1 MKKAKLIIM
10 AIAFVFVLALATT
23 VNAATYNA
31 TVTYGEVKDK
41 KVVVT
46 FKFSQDLPDEA
57 KESAESYNYT
67 VTDSKTITR
76 EVSAPTCGYWGYKT
90 TSGDVYELEFGDT
103 PFEMNINTTMK
114 PLGYTIEDLESSD
127 PSVIKIEN
135 GGWTALKSGSAVI
148 TGKAKLIGGKEIS
161 ISYKG
166 TVVDPSNPSKLPV
179 DDGSDDDK
187 NPTPIPPTEDKTDSI
202 TWTDGSKVELEVSS
216 NRLDSIKVQTNMVP
230 KENRQYYIYISKK
243 QNEEVTT
250 KTEGVTY
257 LSKNSDGKLS
267 GYISKNYLEL
277 AGKNYVYIIEKITST
292 DNYGKE
298 KVIVNG
304 KELENPQ
311 LPTLGNRLDIWLYDV
326 NKTGV
331 SNKIGMSKDRT
342 ITYKLGKISSNDI
355 LKSFK
360 NESSDVAFSKL
371 LDYAKNAQIL
381 KEGTITEDGLD
392 SNLVKELNIEEDG
405 YYFIYMVADTQNGKY
420 NELEDIAIYQEANSK
435 DANALVHFSF
445 ADIKLSD
452 DNTNTVDNTTSDK
465 KIPQTGA
472 KITTTIVFASIVVI
486 GIAGYLGY
494 RRYNGIK

>member
-1 MKKAKLIIM
+1 MKKVKLIIM
-10 AIAFVFVLALATT
+10 AIAFVFILALATT

-46 FKFSQDLPDEA
+46 FKFSQDLTDEA
-57 KESAESYNYT
+57 KENAESYNYT
-67 VTDSKTITR
+67 VKDSKTIIR
-76 EVSAPTCGYWGYKT
+76 EVSTPTCGYWSYKT
-90 TSGDVYELEFGDT
+90 TSGDIYELEFAET
-103 PFEMNINTTMK
+103 PFEMDINTTMK
-114 PLGYTIEDLESSD
+114 TIGYTIEDLKSSD

-135 GGWTALKSGSAVI
+135 GGWTALKSGTAVI

-166 TVVDPSNPSKLPV
+166 TVVDSSNPSKPPV
-179 DDGSDDDK
+179 DDDSDDDK
-187 NPTPIPPTEDKTDSI
+187 DPTPTPSTEDKTDSI
-202 TWTDGSKVELEVSS
+202 TWTDGSKIELEALAD
-216 NRLDSIKVQTNMVP
+216 RLDSIKVQTNIEP

-250 KTEGVTY
+250 KTEGGTY

-267 GYISKNYLEL
+267 AYISKNYLEL
-277 AGKNYVYIIEKITST
+277 AGTNYVYIVEKITST

-298 KVIVNG
+298 EVIVSG
-304 KELENPQ
+304 KELKNPE
-311 LPTLGNRLDIWLYDV
+311 LPILGNRLDIWLYDV
-326 NKTGV
+326 NKTSV
-331 SNKIGMSKDRT
+331 SNKIAMSKDRT
-342 ITYKLGKISSNDI
+342 IKYKLGKINSNDI

-371 LDYAKNAQIL
+371 LDYAKNAQTL

-392 SNLVKELNIEEDG
+392 FNLVKDLNIEKDG
-405 YYFIYMVADTQNGKY
+405 YYFVYMVADTQNGKY
-420 NELEDIAIYQEANSK
+420 NELEDIAIYREANLK
-435 DANALVHFSF
+435 EGNALVHFSF

-452 DNTNTVDNTTSDK
+452 DNTNEKDNTTSDK

-472 KITTTIVFASIVVI
+472 KATMSILFASIVVI

-494 RRYNGIK
+494 KRYNGIK

>member
-1 MKKAKLIIM
+1 MKKVKLIIM
-10 AIAFVFVLALATT
+10 AIAFVFILALATT

-46 FKFSQDLPDEA
+46 FKFSQDLTDEA

-67 VTDSKTITR
+67 VKDSKTIIR
-76 EVSAPTCGYWGYKT
+76 EVSTPTCGYWSYKT
-90 TSGDVYELEFGDT
+90 TSGDIYELEFAET
-103 PFEMNINTTMK
+103 PFEMDINTTMK
-114 PLGYTIEDLESSD
+114 TIGYTIEDLKSSD

-135 GGWTALKSGSAVI
+135 GGWTALKSGTAVI

-166 TVVDPSNPSKLPV
+166 TVVDSSNPSKPPV
-179 DDGSDDDK
+179 DDDSDDDK
-187 NPTPIPPTEDKTDSI
+187 DPTPTPSTEDKTDSI
-202 TWTDGSKVELEVSS
+202 TWTDGSKIELEALAD
-216 NRLDSIKVQTNMVP
+216 RLDSIKVQTNIEP

-250 KTEGVTY
+250 KTEGGTY

-267 GYISKNYLEL
+267 AYISKNYLEL
-277 AGKNYVYIIEKITST
+277 AGTNYVYIVEKITST

-298 KVIVNG
+298 EVIVSG
-304 KELENPQ
+304 KELKNPE
-311 LPTLGNRLDIWLYDV
+311 LPILGNRLDIWLYDV
-326 NKTGV
+326 NKTSV
-331 SNKIGMSKDRT
+331 SNKIAMSKDRT
-342 ITYKLGKISSNDI
+342 IKYKLGKINSNDI

-371 LDYAKNAQIL
+371 LDYAKNAQTL

-392 SNLVKELNIEEDG
+392 FNLVKDLNIEKDG
-405 YYFIYMVADTQNGKY
+405 YYFVYMVADTQNGKY
-420 NELEDIAIYQEANSK
+420 NELEDIAIYREANLK
-435 DANALVHFSF
+435 EGNALVHFSF

-452 DNTNTVDNTTSDK
+452 DNTNEKDNTTSDK

-472 KITTTIVFASIVVI
+472 KATMSILFASIVVI

-494 RRYNGIK
+494 KRYNGIK